1 MTNISLWNNLDTQKR
16 KYHNG
21 GQKKNDRESEAYVM
35 DIRFEKREHLKE
47 KPDQKHL
54 GFGK

>member
-1 MTNISLWNNLDTQKR
+1 MMNISLWNNLDTQKESIIMR
-16 KYHNG
+16 VR
-21 GQKKNDRESEAYVM
+21 KNDRESEAYVM

-54 GFGK
+54 GFGNI